1 VVPLKRR
8 GWSARAAGVDARLS
22 QHAGQI
28 CDATHRPYLHS
39 VPIAVSQAFG
49 NIALQPKAA
58 EAHSHPWASPDLAF
72 SLAREQLAHSDEGIC
87 DIERPPSYPSRT
99 MDVDKCV
106 ELHNKILEHEWVH
119 SGKSIEDF
127 ERLRQTWFE
136 KYGDDAEAIRD
147 LLSPNL
153 TAPLERA
160 YEIDYDGGH
169 SFFYYVNGLFSPQIV
184 HDQSDGLNEAWWQDG
199 EEGALRQIVL
209 YVMNYSFGSH
219 PMGLV

>member
-1 VVPLKRR
+1 
-8 GWSARAAGVDARLS
+8 
-22 QHAGQI
+22 
-28 CDATHRPYLHS
+28 
-39 VPIAVSQAFG
+39 
-49 NIALQPKAA
+49 
-58 EAHSHPWASPDLAF
+58 
-72 SLAREQLAHSDEGIC
+72 
-87 DIERPPSYPSRT
+87 
-99 MDVDKCV
+99 
-106 ELHNKILEHEWVH
+106 VH
-119 SGKSIEDF
+119 SGKSIEDL